1 MRIGRTLPPA
11 AAPVRCSDLCHG
23 LLGMLSPERSL
34 RALEDSIRQYFGTTH
49 VFLVSSGKAAL
60 TLALNAL
67 KASSARTEVVIP
79 AYTCFSIPGAVLS
92 AGLTPV
98 LCDINPSTFDFDHAL
113 LERTLTDNTL
123 CVVAHHLF
131 GIPSNIERVRSLCR
145 ERGIVVI
152 EDAAQAMGV
161 EADGRKLGTI
171 GDVGVFS
178 LGRGKNITCGSGGIV
193 ITQSDRIAA
202 DMRRQWPGLASPPA
216 AQVLTDFVKLIVMSI
231 FIRPG
236 LYWLPAALPFLRLG
250 QTFFPKAVFV
260 KRLSGMQAGLLH
272 DWQHRLRQSN
282 QRRSEAAASV
292 SRELSLQLP
301 PGPSHPY
308 LRLPI
313 LAPTPQR
320 RDRIHFLA
328 QRRGLGVSLA
338 YPTPINEIPEISK
351 MFDGK
356 RYPSARRVSE
366 RILTIPTHQ
375 WISEK
380 DTRAIHEC
388 VEPRTP
394 VWRPA
399 ERVAGRLAASGMTV
413 AQ

>member
-1 MRIGRTLPPA
+1 
-11 AAPVRCSDLCHG
+11 
-23 LLGMLSPERSL
+23 MLSPEDSI
-34 RALEDSIRQYFGTTH
+34 RALEDSIRQYFSAKH

-60 TLALNAL
+60 ALTLTAL
-67 KASSARTEVVIP
+67 KATSARTEVVIP

-92 AGLTPV
+92 AGLRPV
-98 LCDINPSTFDFDHAL
+98 LCDIDQSTFDFDHAL
-113 LERTLTDNTL
+113 LERTLNDNTL

-145 ERGIVVI
+145 ERGIAVI

-202 DMRRQWPGLASPPA
+202 DIRRQWPGLESPPPA
-216 AQVLTDFVKLIVMSI
+216 EMLADFAKLIVMKI
-231 FIRPG
+231 FIRPQ
-236 LYWLPAALPFLRLG
+236 LYWLPAAMPFLRLG
-250 QTFFPKAVFV
+250 QTVFPKEVFV

-272 DWQHRLRQSN
+272 DWRSRLQQSN
-282 QRRSEAAASV
+282 QRRSETAASV
-292 SRELSLQLP
+292 SRELSLPLP
-301 PGPSHPY
+301 SGSSHPY

-313 LAPTPQR
+313 LASTPQR
-320 RDRIHFLA
+320 RDHIHSVA

-338 YPTPINEIPEISK
+338 YPTPVNEIPEISR
-351 MFDGK
+351 MFDGQS
-356 RYPSARRVSE
+356 YPSARRVSE

-375 WISEK
+375 FISAR
-380 DTRAIHEC
+380 DTKAIVEC
-388 VEPRTP
+388 VEPSTTMA
-394 VWRPA
+394 RPA
-399 ERVAGRLAASGMTV
+399 GAMAARAATFP
-413 AQ
+413 Q

>member
-11 AAPVRCSDLCHG
+11 AAPLRCSDLCHA
-23 LLGMLSPERSL
+23 LAGMLSPEDSI
-34 RALEDSIRQYFGTTH
+34 RALEDSIRQYFGARH

-60 TLALNAL
+60 TLTLTAL

-92 AGLTPV
+92 AGLRPV
-98 LCDINPSTFDFDHAL
+98 LCDIDPSTFDFDHAL

-145 ERGIVVI
+145 ERGIAVI

-161 EADGRKLGTI
+161 ESDGRKLGTI
-171 GDVGVFS
+171 GDVGIFS
-178 LGRGKNITCGSGGIV
+178 LGRGKHLTCGSGGIA
-193 ITQSDRIAA
+193 ITQSDRIA
-202 DMRRQWPGLASPPA
+202 DEIRKQWPGLESPPPSEM
-216 AQVLTDFVKLIVMSI
+216 LSDFAKLIFMKI
-231 FIRPG
+231 FIRPQ

-250 QTFFPKAVFV
+250 QTVFPKEVFI

-272 DWQHRLRQSN
+272 KWQSRLQQSN
-282 QRRSEAAASV
+282 QRRSETAASV
-292 SRELSLQLP
+292 SRELSLPLP
-301 PGPSHPY
+301 SGPSHPY
-308 LRLPI
+308 LRVPI
-313 LAPTPQR
+313 LAATPQR
-320 RDRIHFLA
+320 RDRIHALA
-328 QRRGLGVSLA
+328 QERGLGVSLA
-338 YPTPINEIPEISK
+338 YPTPINEIPEISE
-351 MFDGK
+351 MFDGQ

-380 DTRAIHEC
+380 DTRAILAC
-388 VEPRTP
+388 VEPSTR
-394 VWRPA
+394 VLRPA
-399 ERVAGRLAASGMTV
+399 GSIAATGVTI
-413 AQ
+413 QP